1 MPRRLFSALGGCCLA
16 SAFALAQTPGYELI
30 KINSDPAKGFQWP
43 YYLTLPSSAR
53 EPAVLLVVPNNSGT
67 TSDDQ
72 TFHDAQARSTAQ
84 TWATQSELGNLRC
97 PVLVP
102 TFPRPQS
109 DYEVYTQALDRA
121 TLVTRLPGLERIDR
135 QLVAMISDARSRLAA
150 RGVAIDEKVWL
161 WGFSATGS
169 FVSRFLILHPEIVK
183 AAFFGAGGFGPPV
196 PLAEHK
202 GRRLEYPWGVADL
215 ELLTGNRFNVDAF
228 RQVPILAQMGDEDTR
243 AGAWEPDQNPDHGLL
258 AEVFG
263 EGERGFYRYPRWEA
277 AYQAAGSRAQFEVI
291 PNWGHFLQ
299 SYPVYIQF
307 FERYRSTPAPPATAK
322 TKRYTLYFPH
332 VDCGGGWE
340 TELALTHTIDGA
352 PVQGELTGYAKGGGA
367 PLGTLAVTLPAAAA
381 RKIQLCREMTGAAS
395 FAYVKFAADSGF
407 VAGLAT
413 LARQNVTGRIAA
425 SPALGGLTEGV
436 LNIPE
441 PQAEA
446 ALGFLNLENKPAA
459 VTLTAYSEGGAR
471 GASAVLTVA
480 SGEKLSGAPEALLP
494 GFSRVAAAYLKFE
507 SNRRVA
513 GFWLQRSGDGS
524 RIDGGSAMS
533 AYVE

>member
-215 ELLTGNRFNVDAF
+215 ELLTGGITA
-228 RQVPILAQMGDEDTR
+228 R
-243 AGAWEPDQNPDHGLL
+243 AELRI
-258 AEVFG
+258 FG
-263 EGERGFYRYPRWEA
+263 EGF
-277 AYQAAGSRAQFEVI
+277 
-291 PNWGHFLQ
+291 
-299 SYPVYIQF
+299 
-307 FERYRSTPAPPATAK
+307 STPLATV
-322 TKRYTLYFPH
+322 P
-332 VDCGGGWE
+332 
-340 TELALTHTIDGA
+340 
-352 PVQGELTGYAKGGGA
+352 
-367 PLGTLAVTLPAAAA
+367 VTLSRGGRREIDICRDSQGNAEAGWV
-381 RKIQLCREMTGAAS
+381 KIG
-395 FAYVKFAADSGF
+395 ADSG
-407 VAGLAT
+407 
-413 LARQNVTGRIAA
+413 
-425 SPALGGLTEGV
+425 
-436 LNIPE
+436 
-441 PQAEA
+441 
-446 ALGFLNLENKPAA
+446 
-459 VTLTAYSEGGAR
+459 
-471 GASAVLTVA
+471 
-480 SGEKLSGAPEALLP
+480 
-494 GFSRVAAAYLKFE
+494 
-507 SNRRVA
+507 
-513 GFWLQRSGDGS
+513 
-524 RIDGGSAMS
+524 
-533 AYVE
+533 